1 MEQFIK
7 YGAGDAVGGS
17 FGDGGSSVVSFGI
30 YFFSFYLLNKRLDR
44 KNAFRSIRENIWL
57 VILLFP
63 TFLNETK
70 VSFILLLM
78 YFFLLFPIN
87 RDYIRRVIM
96 IMPVVVI
103 LMGGA
108 LWVYVETVE
117 RSDEMLD
124 PKFLMEE
131 YLYGD
136 YTVEELAGAVD
147 WLMDNET
154 SLPDMPRFA
163 KIGFIPYIIDENG
176 DHWLVGLGLQGYNGS
191 VNMAQTK
198 VVEEYNWFFLG
209 TNPYVCHIIVQL
221 GLLGL
226 AWAIIYYFLL
236 YTSRPPGYR
245 KNKNIFIYSLLS
257 FIIILAYGD
266 LMKTP
271 FFCLLFFTFTFL
283 QWVPNDE
290 EKETDEAEGEED
302 EEDVAEVL
310 PLQ

>member
-1 MEQFIK
+1 M
-7 YGAGDAVGGS
+7 
-17 FGDGGSSVVSFGI
+17 
-30 YFFSFYLLNKRLDR
+30 
-44 KNAFRSIRENIWL
+44 
-57 VILLFP
+57 ILLFP

-154 SLPDMPRFA
+154 
-163 KIGFIPYIIDENG
+163 IGFIPYIIDENG

-191 VNMAQTK
+191 VNMTQTK

-236 YTSRPPGYR
+236 YTSRPGSDV
-245 KNKNIFIYSLLS
+245 SLTIS
-257 FIIILAYGD
+257 QSTAPASSS
-266 LMKTP
+266 T
-271 FFCLLFFTFTFL
+271 
-283 QWVPNDE
+283 V
-290 EKETDEAEGEED
+290 
-302 EEDVAEVL
+302 
-310 PLQ
+310 